1 MAEPAYLLDSNI
13 CIYLLE
19 GLSEAARRKLEQ
31 CRPNEVAT
39 SAVAYAEVMR
49 GIDWS
54 DEIAASKAEALF
66 GVIPVLPF
74 GRAAAEAYRTIP
86 FRRTSYD
93 RLIAAHALSL
103 DLTFITNNQKDFQD
117 VVGLKVENWTEA

>member
-1 MAEPAYLLDSNI
+1 MVEPVYLLDSNI

-19 GLSEAARRKLEQ
+19 GLSDPARRRLEQ

-39 SAVAYAEVMR
+39 SAIAYAEVMR

-54 DEIAASKAEALF
+54 DDGAAKVEALF
-66 GVIPVLPF
+66 RIIPVLPF
-74 GRAAAEAYRTIP
+74 DRRAAEAYRSMP

-103 DLTFITNNQKDFQD
+103 RLILITNNQKDFHD
-117 VVGLKVENWTEA
+117 VPGLRVENWTS